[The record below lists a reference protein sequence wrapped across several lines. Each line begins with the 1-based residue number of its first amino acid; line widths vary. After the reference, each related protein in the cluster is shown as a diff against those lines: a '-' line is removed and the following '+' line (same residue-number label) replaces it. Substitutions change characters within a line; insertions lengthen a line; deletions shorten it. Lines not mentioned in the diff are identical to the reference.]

1 MSKLYFLYLKLKLI
15 NYKNINFIFFSKLYK
30 LTKLSFF
37 NKLSVIFTS
46 KFKSLPFHFIYFE
59 KINQIVSKNAFE
71 LDYNNKKILEI
82 GGGNFWGLMPFFAKH
97 NAYSHTNIDII
108 IDDKIIN
115 SAFVWKKFN
124 NKISSYVSKDNIKKL
139 KYYNI
144 KTKIEDLE
152 HKELFDSVVS
162 ISCLEHVYDIESF
175 FLNIKKHTKPN
186 STHLHLVNFTNHLN
200 KNDPFKYMYT
210 EDKNSFL
217 KKYNTNINLLRL
229 NDYKEILNKYNFI
242 YKIITIE
249 KQSIEKLNINSYW
262 IEKYSLDELSVKSA
276 LIVINGFKI
285 K

>member
-1 MSKLYFLYLKLKLI
+1 MSKLYFFYLKLKLI
-15 NYKNINFIFFSKLYK
+15 NFKNINFILFSKLYK
-30 LTKLSFF
+30 LTKLSLF

-59 KINQIVSKNAFE
+59 QINEIVAKNHGE
-71 LDYNNKKILEI
+71 LDYNKKKILEI

-115 SAFVWKKFN
+115 SEFVWNKFI
-124 NKISSYVSKDNIKKL
+124 NKISAYVSEDNIKKINSF
-139 KYYNI
+139 NI
-144 KTKIEDLE
+144 NCKIEDLH

-162 ISCLEHVYDIESF
+162 ISCLEHIYDIESF
-175 FLNIKKHTKPN
+175 FLSVKKHTKHN

-200 KNDPFKYMYT
+200 KNEPFKYMYT
-210 EDKNSFL
+210 EDDKTFL

-249 KQSIEKLNINSYW
+249 KQSVEEMKINSFW
-262 IEKYSLDELSVKSA
+262 TEKYTLDELSIKSA
-276 LIVINGFKI
+276 IIIINGFKI